1 MGLATINYEN
11 NNYSVEYADD
21 FIYNEV
27 LNKSSFFE
35 IKLLEILRSKVKNFD
50 LVLDIGANVGNHS
63 FYFSNICNAKQ
74 IIAFEPDPKNCLIYR
89 NNNPSSIL
97 YQTALSNYTG
107 GAYLGNDH
115 PGNSGTG
122 KISSEGIEVQVTTL
136 DSFNLS
142 NVTFIKMD
150 VEGEE
155 LNVLKGMT
163 NTIINSKPEILIEVH
178 YGITIEDVLDILPIK
193 YDSEFVD
200 DYQYFLKP
208 II

>member
-11 NNYSVEYADD
+11 NNYSVEYAND

-27 LNKSSFFE
+27 LDKNSFFE

-63 FYFSNICNAKQ
+63 FYFSNICKAKQ

-97 YQTALSNYTG
+97 HQTALSNYVG
-107 GAYLGNDH
+107 GAYLDNNSPH
-115 PGNSGTG
+115 NSGTG
-122 KISSEGIEVQVTTL
+122 KLSSEGIEIQVATL

-155 LNVLKGMT
+155 LNVLKGMI
-163 NTIINSKPEILIEVH
+163 NTIIDSKPEMLIEVH
-178 YGITIEDVLDILPIK
+178 YDITIKDILDVLPIK
-193 YDSEFVD
+193 YDSELVD
-200 DYQYFLKP
+200 DHQYFLKP

>member
-1 MGLATINYEN
+1 MRLATINYEN

-27 LNKSSFFE
+27 LDKNSFFE

-74 IIAFEPDPKNCLIYR
+74 IIAFEPDPKNCLIYS
-89 NNNPSSIL
+89 NNNPSSTLHQI
-97 YQTALSNYTG
+97 ALSNYNG
-107 GAYLGNDH
+107 KAYLNNSSPH
-115 PGNSGTG
+115 NSGTG
-122 KISSEGIEVQVTTL
+122 KLSLDGMEIQVATL

-142 NVTFIKMD
+142 NVTFVKMD

-163 NTIINSKPEILIEVH
+163 NTIINSKPEMLIEVH
-178 YGITIEDVLDILPIK
+178 YGITIDNVLSVLPIK
-193 YDSEFVD
+193 YDFELIKS
-200 DYQYFLKP
+200 YQYFLKP
-208 II
+208 VI

>member
-11 NNYSVEYADD
+11 HSYSIEYADD

-27 LNKSSFFE
+27 SIKNNFFE
-35 IKLLEILRSKVKNFD
+35 IDLLEILRSKVKNFD

-63 FYFSNICNAKQ
+63 FYFFNVCKAKQ

-89 NNNPSSIL
+89 NNNPRVTL
-97 YQTALSNYTG
+97 HEVALSDYIGQSHFSNSFLY
-107 GAYLGNDH
+107 
-115 PGNSGTG
+115 NSGTG
-122 KISSEGIEVQVTTL
+122 KLSSEGIEIQVATL

-142 NVTFIKMD
+142 NVTFVKMD

-163 NTIINSKPEILIEVH
+163 NTIINSKPEMLIEVH
-178 YGITIEDVLDILPIK
+178 YGITIDNVLSVLPIK
-193 YDSEFVD
+193 YDFELIKS
-200 DYQYFLKP
+200 YQYFLKP
-208 II
+208 VI

>member
-11 NNYSVEYADD
+11 HSYSIEYADD

-27 LNKSSFFE
+27 SIKNNFFE
-35 IKLLEILRSKVKNFD
+35 IDLLEILRNKVKNFD

-63 FYFSNICNAKQ
+63 FYFSNVCKAKQ

-89 NNNPSSIL
+89 NNNPRVTL
-97 YQTALSNYTG
+97 HEVALSDYIGQSHFNNSFLY
-107 GAYLGNDH
+107 
-115 PGNSGTG
+115 NSGTG
-122 KISSEGIEVQVTTL
+122 KLSSEGIEIQVATL

-142 NVTFIKMD
+142 NVTFVKMD

-163 NTIINSKPEILIEVH
+163 NTIINSKPEMLIEVH
-178 YGITIEDVLDILPIK
+178 YGITIDNVLSVLPIK
-193 YDSEFVD
+193 YDFELIKS
-200 DYQYFLKP
+200 YQYFLKP
-208 II
+208 VI